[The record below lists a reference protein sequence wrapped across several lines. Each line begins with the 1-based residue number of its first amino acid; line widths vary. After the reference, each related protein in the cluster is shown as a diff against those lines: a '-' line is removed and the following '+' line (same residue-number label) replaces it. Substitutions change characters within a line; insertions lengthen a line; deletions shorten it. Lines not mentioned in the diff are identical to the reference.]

1 LIVFDDIIENLMS
14 RISQYIGNENN
25 IFSILNGKFTQ
36 INVKIILKCLK
47 DALGKNIFSI
57 GLSLNIVGCALIL
70 SISSTLILLAI
81 INEELNQHIKTE
93 NTPGFA
99 SSCEL
104 KLNNVS
110 PFQPQNML
118 PA

>member
-1 LIVFDDIIENLMS
+1 MS

-93 NTPGFA
+93 NTPGIA
-99 SSCEL
+99 SSSEL